1 MAVKSVFQRT
11 SSTRKNQIKC
21 NFQLLKED
29 ELKLIE
35 QKTKDSLP
43 EVVQLSRHLAEKKIP
58 VPKEEVINILHNFET
73 KNIIEIN
80 QDLDTGNIKV
90 LIKGN
95 KKVITE
101 KGKKFYLYTFV
112 VWSLTTSSV
121 VTCWIGKDKRSYADN
136 FIKIDV
142 RKLLK
147 KL

>member
-35 QKTKDSLP
+35 QKTKGSLP
-43 EVVQLSRHLAEKKIP
+43 AATKLSKHLAEKKLP
-58 VPKEEVINILHNFET
+58 VATEEIINILHNFRM
-73 KNIIEIN
+73 KDIIEIN
-80 QDLDTGNIKV
+80 QDLDTKNIKV

-95 KKVITE
+95 KKIIIE
-101 KGKKFYLYTFV
+101 DGKKFYLHTFI
-112 VWSLTTSSV
+112 VWSLTTNSV
-121 VTCWIGKDKRSYADN
+121 VTCWVGKDKRSYADN
-136 FIKIDV
+136 FIRIDV
-142 RKLLK
+142 RKMLK

>member
-1 MAVKSVFQRT
+1 MAVKSVFERT

-35 QKTKDSLP
+35 HKTKGSLP
-43 EVVQLSRHLAEKKIP
+43 AATKLSKHLAEKKLP
-58 VPKEEVINILHNFET
+58 VSTEEIINTLHNFRM
-73 KNIIEIN
+73 KDIIEIN
-80 QDLDTGNIKV
+80 QDLDSGNIKV
-90 LIKGN
+90 LIKGD

-112 VWSLTTSSV
+112 VWSLTTRSI

-142 RKLLK
+142 RKMLK

>member
-1 MAVKSVFQRT
+1 MAVKSVFERT

-43 EVVQLSRHLAEKKIP
+43 TKAKLSKHLANKELP
-58 VPKEEVINILHNFET
+58 VSTDEIVNILHNFKT
-73 KNIIEIN
+73 KDIIEIN
-80 QDLDTGNIKV
+80 QDLDTKNIKV

-112 VWSLTTSSV
+112 VWSLTTRSI
-121 VTCWIGKDKRSYADN
+121 VTTWIGKDKRNYADN

-142 RKLLK
+142 KKMLK

>member
-43 EVVQLSRHLAEKKIP
+43 AAVQLSRHLMEKKLP
-58 VPKEEVINILHNFET
+58 VPKEEVINILHNFRM
-73 KNIIEIN
+73 KDIIEIN

-95 KKVITE
+95 KKIITE
-101 KGKKFYLYTFV
+101 KGKKFYLHTFV
-112 VWSLTTSSV
+112 VWSLTTNSV
-121 VTCWIGKDKRSYADN
+121 VTCWVGKDKINYADN
-136 FIKIDV
+136 FIKIDI

-147 KL
+147 KI

>member
-1 MAVKSVFQRT
+1 MAVKSVFERT

-43 EVVQLSRHLAEKKIP
+43 TQAKLSRHLANKKLP
-58 VPKEEVINILHNFET
+58 VSTEEIINTLHNF
-73 KNIIEIN
+73 KIKDIIEIN

-101 KGKKFYLYTFV
+101 KGKKFYLYTFI

-121 VTCWIGKDKRSYADN
+121 VTTWIGKDKRGYADN

-142 RKLLK
+142 KKMLK
-147 KL
+147 KI

>member
-1 MAVKSVFQRT
+1 MAVKSVFERT

-35 QKTKDSLP
+35 QKTKGSLP
-43 EVVQLSRHLAEKKIP
+43 TAIQLSRHLTEKKLP

-73 KNIIEIN
+73 RNIIEIN

-112 VWSLTTSSV
+112 VWSLTTKSI
-121 VTCWIGKDKRSYADN
+121 VTCWIGKDKRNYADN
-136 FIKIDV
+136 FIRIDV
-142 RKLLK
+142 KKMLK

>member
-11 SSTRKNQIKC
+11 SNTRKNQIKC
-21 NFQLLKED
+21 NFQLLKD
-29 ELKLIE
+29 NELKLIE
-35 QKTKDSLP
+35 QKTKGSLP
-43 EVVQLSRHLAEKKIP
+43 TVMQLSKHLAEKKLP
-58 VPKEEVINILHNFET
+58 VSTEEIINILHNFRI
-73 KNIIEIN
+73 KDIIEIN

-95 KKVITE
+95 KKIIIE
-101 KGKKFYLYTFV
+101 DGKKFYLYTFI
-112 VWSLTTSSV
+112 VWSLTTRSI

-142 RKLLK
+142 RKMLR

>member
-43 EVVQLSRHLAEKKIP
+43 TAIQLSRHLTEKKIP
-58 VPKEEVINILHNFET
+58 VPKEEVINILHNFRM
-73 KNIIEIN
+73 KDIIEIN
-80 QDLDTGNIKV
+80 QDIDTKNIKV

-95 KKVITE
+95 KKVIIE
-101 KGKKFYLYTFV
+101 DGKKFYLHTFI
-112 VWSLTTSSV
+112 VWSLTTKSI
-121 VTCWIGKDKRSYADN
+121 VTCWIGKDKRNYADN
-136 FIKIDV
+136 FIRIDV
-142 RKLLK
+142 KKLLK